1 MGRDSVT
8 GVPPRSVDD
17 ALESPEDSRRLYA
30 RWADTYDSGFVQ
42 PLDYRYPE
50 RVAAVFVD
58 VAGELDG
65 PILDVGC
72 GTGLVGLA
80 LAGATNG
87 DVHIDGI
94 DISTAMID
102 RAARRQRADGSPVYH
117 RLIEADLTQPID
129 IPDGTYAGLVSA
141 GTFTHGHLGPDDL
154 GGLLR
159 LGRHGAV
166 FVIGINAEHY
176 GTRGFAARLDA
187 DVGSGAIV
195 ALELR
200 QIPIYGPDSPRADD
214 LAMVAVFRRG
224 RTDAAAPT

>member
-1 MGRDSVT
+1 
-8 GVPPRSVDD
+8 
-17 ALESPEDSRRLYA
+17 
-30 RWADTYDSGFVQ
+30 
-42 PLDYRYPE
+42 
-50 RVAAVFVD
+50 VFVD

-80 LAGATNG
+80 LADAATG

-117 RLIEADLTQPID
+117 RLIEADLTLPID
-129 IPDGTYAGLVSA
+129 IPDGTYAGLVSS

-159 LGRHGAV
+159 LGRPGAV

-176 GTRGFAARLDA
+176 GERGFAARLDT
-187 DVGSGAIV
+187 DVLSGAIE

-214 LAMVAVFRRG
+214 LAMIAVFRRG
-224 RTDAAAPT
+224 RAGAASST

>member
-1 MGRDSVT
+1 MTEPDSI
-8 GVPPRSVDD
+8 GLDD
-17 ALESPEDSRRLYA
+17 AYALESPEDSRRLYA

-50 RVAAVFVD
+50 RVASVFVD
-58 VAGELDG
+58 VAGKLDG
-65 PILDVGC
+65 PILDLGC

-80 LAGATNG
+80 LAAANG
-87 DVHIDGI
+87 DLHIDGI
-94 DISTAMID
+94 DISAAMID

-141 GTFTHGHLGPDDL
+141 GTFTHGHLGPDDF

-159 LGRHGAV
+159 LGRRGAV

-176 GTRGFAARLDA
+176 GASGFAAILDA
-187 DVGSGAIV
+187 DVGSGAIE

-214 LAMVAVFRRG
+214 LAMIAVFRRG
-224 RTDAAAPT
+224 RAEATPST